1 MYVPGLSSTFKFT
14 QGECLGERLQET
26 TTRRS
31 GNRLTAALIRSPL
44 EPGKYHDGGGMGLY
58 LWVKPNG
65 SRFWIQRIMVH
76 GRRREFGL
84 GSPPVVTLA
93 KAREVALDN
102 KRTVREG
109 IDPLKARQEAEAVP
123 TFAEA
128 SRTVHKLHLPTWRN
142 EKHGQQF
149 IATLETYAFPRIGK
163 MKVGDVT
170 TADVL
175 AVLAPIWNIKRE
187 TARRTKQRIG
197 MVMKWAVAK
206 GWRQDDPSMAITQAL
221 PKDKQEKAH
230 RKALPYGEVAACM
243 KVVEESAAGL
253 STKLA
258 FRLLVL
264 TASRSNEIR
273 LARWGQI
280 DWKGQGGPI
289 WTRPAAV
296 MKAKKAHSVPL
307 SEDAV
312 NVLVAASEISNAKDP
327 EALIFPGTVRGKP
340 LSDATLLKLVR
351 ENGFDIDIH
360 GFRTSFRTW
369 TQEKTTFPREVAEA
383 ALAHT
388 IKDKAEAA
396 YARSELMDKRRALGE
411 AWATYIA
418 QESAKVV
425 RIG

>member
-1 MYVPGLSSTFKFT
+1 M
-14 QGECLGERLQET
+14 QET
-26 TTRRS
+26 TTRRT
-31 GNRLTAALIRSPL
+31 GNRLTAALVRSPL
-44 EPGKYHDGGGMGLY
+44 EPGKYHDSGGMGLY
-58 LWVKPNG
+58 LMVKPNG
-65 SRFWIQRIMVH
+65 SRFWVQRIMIH
-76 GRRREFGL
+76 GKRRELGL

-93 KAREVALDN
+93 KAREIALEN
-102 KRTVREG
+102 KRSVRDG
-109 IDPLKARQEAEAVP
+109 VDPLKARMEAEAIP

-128 SRTVHKLHLPTWRN
+128 AHTVHKLHLPTWRN

-149 IATLETYAFPRIGK
+149 ISTLETYAFPRIGK
-163 MKVGDVT
+163 MKVGDVS

-175 AVLAPIWNIKRE
+175 AVLAPIWNEKRE

-221 PKDKQEKAH
+221 PKDKQEKVH
-230 RKALPYGEVAACM
+230 RKALPYGEVATCM
-243 KVVEESAAGL
+243 KVVESSGAGV

-264 TASRSNEIR
+264 TASRSNEVR
-273 LARWGQI
+273 LARWGQVN
-280 DWKGQGGPI
+280 WNAEGGPV
-289 WTRPAAV
+289 WTRPADV
-296 MKAKKAHSVPL
+296 MKAKKPHSIPL
-307 SEDAV
+307 SKAGAE
-312 NVLVAASEISNAKDP
+312 VLKLAKEISNSDDP
-327 EALIFPGTVRGKP
+327 DALIFPGTVKGKP

-351 ENGFDIDIH
+351 ENGYDIDIH

-411 AWATYIA
+411 AWAMYLA